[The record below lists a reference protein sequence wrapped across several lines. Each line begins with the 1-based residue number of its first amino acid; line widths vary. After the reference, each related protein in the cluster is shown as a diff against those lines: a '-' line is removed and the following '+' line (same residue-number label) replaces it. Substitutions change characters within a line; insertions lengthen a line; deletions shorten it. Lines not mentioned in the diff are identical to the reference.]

1 MDLFLQLVGHSE
13 GSWAGEWP
21 RENDVEE
28 NCFGNGADRIDEKEK
43 GQRQKD
49 QSQAEGLD

>member
-1 MDLFLQLVGHSE
+1 MDFILQLVGHSE

-28 NCFGNGADRIDEKEK
+28 DCFGNGVHKIVEREKR
-43 GQRQKD
+43 QRQKD
-49 QSQAEGLD
+49 QS